1 MRKIMY
7 FIKPKFWDKK
17 NYSFLSIILYPLS
30 IIYYI
35 ALLIKKKFISTKK
48 FSVPIICIGNI
59 YIGGT
64 GKTSAAIE
72 VFKILNKLKKTCFL
86 TSGYGRTNNKDI
98 YLDKLNYEEESL
110 ENTGDESRLLNQFG
124 NVYISNNRAKAINLI
139 KNLGYEIIVLDDG
152 FQDSSVYKDINIL
165 CFDSKNWIGNGQL
178 IPAGPLR
185 EPVSCIKNA
194 DFLIIKG
201 ENNEKIEK
209 EAKKINPN
217 INILRMENKIEN
229 IEILKNKTYVAFCGI
244 GNPDNFFE
252 TLENHNIKIKKKI
265 IYPDHFN
272 FSEKNYE
279 FLFNEA
285 KNNNCELIT
294 TEKDYIRINPEN
306 KNKIYYTKLSNTLI
320 GNELLTTK
328 LYKLFK

>member
-1 MRKIMY
+1 MNI
-7 FIKPKFWDKK
+7 
-17 NYSFLSIILYPLS
+17 NYYAYRTDA
-30 IIYYI
+30 IYV
-35 ALLIKKKFISTKK
+35 L
-48 FSVPIICIGNI
+48 
-59 YIGGT
+59 
-64 GKTSAAIE
+64 
-72 VFKILNKLKKTCFL
+72 
-86 TSGYGRTNNKDI
+86 
-98 YLDKLNYEEESL
+98 KLNDQVTYTFPAPKSVDMSKDLTNVFVEIVYEH
-110 ENTGDESRLLNQFG
+110 
-124 NVYISNNRAKAINLI
+124 
-139 KNLGYEIIVLDDG
+139 
-152 FQDSSVYKDINIL
+152 
-165 CFDSKNWIGNGQL
+165 
-178 IPAGPLR
+178 
-185 EPVSCIKNA
+185 A

-252 TLENHNIKIKKKI
+252 TLENHNIKIRKKI